1 MHEGDFWKQVG
12 CHQRGAVCDDPVGHG
27 RASMKTN
34 SSRRDG
40 RIRPSSRAKRGG
52 LLSALSR
59 LASVSRAILREI
71 FDESAYE
78 RFLDRRRLESSP
90 NAYAIFR
97 QENEQAKSRRPR
109 CC

>member
-1 MHEGDFWKQVG
+1 
-12 CHQRGAVCDDPVGHG
+12 
-27 RASMKTN
+27 MKLN

-52 LLSALSR
+52 LRTTLSR
-59 LASVSRAILREI
+59 ITQVIQAVLQEI
-71 FDESAYE
+71 FDESAYQ
-78 RFLDRRRLESSP
+78 RFLDRSRLESSP
-90 NAYAIFR
+90 NAYAIFQ